1 MRLFTA
7 TTDSSF
13 TRQAIDKIPALCRIE
28 CSRRRLY
35 VFECV
40 CVRVLEGGVL
50 PMLKCYRPLVRL
62 FIASLED
69 EQMVAASERNVLRVQ
84 SES

>member
-1 MRLFTA
+1 MCL
-7 TTDSSF
+7 SV
-13 TRQAIDKIPALCRIE
+13 
-28 CSRRRLY
+28 Y
-35 VFECV
+35 VCGSW
-40 CVRVLEGGVL
+40 GGL

>member
-13 TRQAIDKIPALCRIE
+13 TRQAIDKIPSLCRIE
-28 CSRRRLY
+28 CSRRGLY

-40 CVRVLEGGVL
+40 CVRVSGGL